1 MDSVTPRASFG
12 SSHVHNQGGLGDA
25 RARDE
30 LDGIARRGRR
40 PASRPSADVPERSST
55 PDSRASSVDRRRGT
69 ASIPPQAPAISTM
82 HVIIRAT
89 VLSCAFTFATAAG
102 GKHSELE
109 LSRKDEALREDL
121 APRLFYAPGCSG
133 SSASGGIAK
142 RILHRLG
149 VKTLGGGGKD
159 KNACNPSSEKYLSGA
174 WETFKA
180 QKNCFEAHNRIL
192 KAASK
197 EAIRLT
203 AEAVRK
209 RDAVW
214 FANPPPLDQHTAAVL
229 VEHHSK
235 IVSMSRQNVLDRLIC
250 NVRDCFDTK
259 HGQSI
264 DLATGKPSRLCFG
277 RRKSSKTIV
286 AHLYVKSL
294 VKTLKNAMTA
304 NERQAGMIRRFGFHT
319 VASTSYEALTAFEYD
334 SANLNQS
341 INAWDYVLRSWG
353 YDTNTSFIEFALRMD
368 PNFLHYP
375 PPVQHRKV
383 IANFPEVQKTILD
396 THDRKLTGLLRL

>member
-1 MDSVTPRASFG
+1 MVSSVVHAFVATELSKLERE
-12 SSHVHNQGGLGDA
+12 SSK
-25 RARDE
+25 
-30 LDGIARRGRR
+30 LDGIVAG
-40 PASRPSADVPERSST
+40 EHST
-55 PDSRASSVDRRRGT
+55 LDGIVAGEHSKLDGIVAGKHSKPDGIVA
-69 ASIPPQAPAISTM
+69 
-82 HVIIRAT
+82 
-89 VLSCAFTFATAAG
+89 
-102 GKHSELE
+102 GKHSERK

-121 APRLFYAPGCSG
+121 APRLLYAPRCSG
-133 SSASGGIAK
+133 STASGRIA
-142 RILHRLG
+142 RQILHRLG
-149 VKTLGGGGKD
+149 VKTLGGGVKD
-159 KNACNPSSEKYLSGA
+159 KDRGACNPSSEQYLNGA
-174 WETFKA
+174 WETFRA
-180 QKNCFEAHNRIL
+180 QKNCFEQKNR
-192 KAASK
+192 KGSASE

-203 AEAVRK
+203 AEAIRK

-214 FANPPPLDQHTAAVL
+214 FANPPPLDRHTAAVL

-264 DLATGKPSRLCFG
+264 DLATRKPSRLCFG
-277 RRKSSKTIV
+277 RRQSNDTIV
-286 AHLYVKSL
+286 AHLNVDRL
-294 VKTLKNAMTA
+294 VKKLKEALIA
-304 NERQAGMIRRFGFHT
+304 NERQAGMIRAFGFHT

-368 PNFLHYP
+368 PNFLAYP

-396 THDRKLTGLLRL
+396 TNDRKLTGLLRL